1 MKNIKAVILA
11 GGLGTRL
18 RPITCTRPKPMCEI
32 LEETVIGRII
42 RQLSECGIQKAAI
55 STMYLSEKLCKELGR
70 CICGVELEYVSE
82 ESPKGSAGGAKLA
95 AKELGIGS
103 DDIFVI
109 LSGDGVFDFSLDE
122 AIKSHTSRNA
132 EVTVVTSPSKNPLE
146 YGVILTKKDGR
157 IYSFTEKPGWSAV
170 KSDSVNTGIY
180 IINGAVFD
188 HIPDDRPFDFS
199 KDLYP
204 HLLGIGTRL
213 YSCELKGYWRDMGSI
228 SDYFNC
234 CIDALSGRICG
245 IKHDDAMTVEEM
257 TVAGFEYSLPCYV
270 SKYAEISKDSIIGA
284 YSTVGRNTK
293 IKGSKIDASFI
304 FEDCN
309 VNGCSLS
316 NSIICENTVIEQ
328 NVTIS
333 QGCIIGA
340 GCHIKS
346 GAVLTEGVSIWPNKT
361 IERGF
366 CVTQDVLFDNKINN
380 LYTDDGYF
388 AGNVHGSI
396 NSEYITKLGRAVALA
411 SGRDGT
417 RNRLFRNTKI
427 GVMHD
432 GSPAS
437 ALICDAFL
445 CGVKSAG
452 AQGLC
457 FMKGYEALARFAAYL
472 YNVDY
477 IAYITESDDSR
488 VIKLF
493 DSFSQAVTRELERT
507 IESCFR
513 EAYIDSDVEIFETR
527 YIDNTNLIYTGN
539 ITRDIEDE
547 FDINGDGSPLDGV
560 RCCFPEYSQESPS
573 LRNLKTVLSDL
584 GAIVTADDECGS
596 ISISVSDSG
605 TEAFLK
611 QKNEDGSECCLD
623 SYHIVASLIAYRLRN
638 GKETPLLPY
647 SLASFYGKLLNSS
660 YDNAEKSK
668 FESRFDKKDKRRIV
682 EDSFELTDM
691 CLAITKL
698 LAVIKRE
705 NATLCDLQSSLPPFE
720 IRVRSMTNDDT
731 GGEKRASIMKRLHEK
746 YSKSEGLA
754 RDEGV
759 RIAFDD
765 GNVTVVPRRTGGFK
779 LISESV
785 NAECAS
791 ELCDAVFDEIKRLGS

>member
-32 LEETVIGRII
+32 LEETVIERII
-42 RQLSECGIQKAAI
+42 RQLSECGIQKASI
-55 STMYLSEKLCKELGR
+55 STMYLAEKLSNRLGKR
-70 CICGVELEYVSE
+70 ICGVELLYVSE
-82 ESPKGSAGGAKLA
+82 ESPRGSAGGAKLSA
-95 AKELGIGS
+95 RELGIGK

-109 LSGDGVFDFSLDE
+109 LSGDGVFDFSLTD
-122 AIKSHTSRNA
+122 AIKFHIEHNA
-132 EVTVVTSPSKNPLE
+132 EATVVTSPSKNPLE
-146 YGVILTKKDGR
+146 YGVILSKEDGR

-199 KDLYP
+199 KDLFP

-213 YSCELKGYWRDMGSI
+213 FSCEVKGYWRDMGSI

-234 CIDALSGRICG
+234 CIDALSGRING

-257 TVAGFEYSLPCYV
+257 NNAGFEYTLPCYI
-270 SKYAEISKDSIIGA
+270 SKHAEISDDSSIGA
-284 YSTVGRNTK
+284 YSIIGRNTK
-293 IKGSKIDASFI
+293 INGSKISASVI
-304 FEDCN
+304 FE
-309 VNGCSLS
+309 GCSIRHSTLS
-316 NSIICENTVIEQ
+316 NSIICENTVIED
-328 NVTIS
+328 NVTVS

-366 CVTQDVLFDNKINN
+366 CVTQDVLFDNKSNN

-388 AGNVHGSI
+388 AGNIHGSI
-396 NSEYITKLGRAVALA
+396 NSEYITKLGRSVALA
-411 SGRDGT
+411 ASKDGN
-417 RNRLFRNTKI
+417 RNRPYCKAKI

-437 ALICDAFL
+437 ALICDSFL

-457 FMKGYEALARFAAYL
+457 FMKGYEALAKFAAYL

-493 DSFSQAVTRELERT
+493 DGFSQDVTREFERN
-507 IESCFR
+507 IESCYR
-513 EAYIDSDVEIFETR
+513 EAYTDSDIEIFDTKYIDS
-527 YIDNTNLIYTGN
+527 TNLIYIGN

-547 FDINGDGSPLDGV
+547 FGTDDGSPLDGV
-560 RCCFPEYSQESPS
+560 RCCFPDYSQDS
-573 LRNLKTVLSDL
+573 LASRNLKAILCDL
-584 GAIVTADDECGS
+584 GASITDSNECGS
-596 ISISVSDSG
+596 IVLSISDSG
-605 TEAFLK
+605 TEAYIK
-611 QKNEDGSECCLD
+611 QSTADGSEYCLD
-623 SYHIVASLIAYRLRN
+623 SYHIVASLISYRLRN
-638 GKETPLLPY
+638 GNGTPLLPY

-660 YDNAEKSK
+660 SGNVDESS
-668 FESRFDKKDKRRIV
+668 FEGRLDKKVKRHIMA
-682 EDSFELTDM
+682 DTFELTDM
-691 CLAITKL
+691 CLAIAKL
-698 LAVIKRE
+698 LAVMKKE
-705 NATLCDLQSSLPPFE
+705 NATLLDLQSSLPPFE
-720 IRVRSMTNDDT
+720 IRIRSMTNDDT

-746 YSKSEGLA
+746 YSIAEGLA
-754 RDEGV
+754 KDEGV
-759 RIAFDD
+759 KIAFDD

-791 ELCDAVFDEIKRLGS
+791 ELCDAVFDEIRKLGNS